1 VTQTADDLDAQ
12 ARAILAANRYMV
24 LSTADADGR
33 PWVSPVWFASED
45 GVAFLWISKPGARH
59 SQNIAA
65 RSEVAIVVFD
75 SSVAPGGAQAL
86 YVDAVAERL
95 DGAER
100 DAAVAAYSRAS
111 TAEGLDA
118 FAPAD
123 VAEGARWRM
132 YRATAT
138 ARSVLGPGDERLPL
152 GR

>member
-1 VTQTADDLDAQ
+1 MTTEPQDLDAQ
-12 ARAILAANRYMV
+12 ARAILAGNRYMV

-45 GVAFLWISKPGARH
+45 AITLLWISKPGARH

-65 RSEVAIVVFD
+65 RAEIALVVFD
-75 SSVAPGGAQAL
+75 SSVAPGGAAAL

-100 DAAVAAYSRAS
+100 DAAVAVYSHASEAQGIRAFTS
-111 TAEGLDA
+111 
-118 FAPAD
+118 AD

-132 YRATAT
+132 YRAIAT

-152 GR
+152 A

>member
-1 VTQTADDLDAQ
+1 MTSGELDAQ
-12 ARAILAANRYMV
+12 ARAILAATRYMV
-24 LSTADADGR
+24 LATAGADGR

-45 GVAFLWISKPGARH
+45 GVVFLWISKPDARH
-59 SQNIAA
+59 SQNIAV
-65 RSEVAIVVFD
+65 RPEVAIVVFD

-86 YVDAVAERL
+86 YVDAVAARL

-111 TAEGLDA
+111 VAQGLGE
-118 FAPAD
+118 FTSAD
-123 VAEGARWRM
+123 VAEGARWRV

-152 GR
+152 AR

>member
-1 VTQTADDLDAQ
+1 MTPDDLDTQ
-12 ARAILAANRYMV
+12 AREILAANRYMV

-45 GVAFLWISKPGARH
+45 GVVFLWISKPHARH
-59 SQNIAA
+59 SRNIAA
-65 RSEVAIVVFD
+65 RSEIAIVVFD
-75 SSVAPGGAQAL
+75 SSVAPGGAKAL
-86 YVDAVAERL
+86 YVDALAERL

-100 DAAVAAYSRAS
+100 DAAIALYSRAS
-111 TAEGLDA
+111 VAQGLND
-118 FAPAD
+118 FTPAD

-152 GR
+152 AQ

>member
-1 VTQTADDLDAQ
+1 VTHDDLDAQ
-12 ARAILAANRYMV
+12 ARTILAANRYMV

-45 GVAFLWISKPGARH
+45 GVVFHWISKPKARH
-59 SQNIAA
+59 SRNIEA
-65 RSEVAIVVFD
+65 RPEIAIVVFD

-86 YVDAVAERL
+86 YVDAIAERL

-100 DAAVAAYSRAS
+100 DAAIAVYSRAS
-111 TAEGLDA
+111 TAQGLSD
-118 FAPAD
+118 FTSAD

-138 ARSVLGPGDERLPL
+138 ARFVLGPGDERLPL